1 MHAHKYLLTDMLK
14 GELGFSGFLV
24 SDWLAVDQLD
34 PDYAIAVVSAINA
47 GLDMVMVPFEY
58 QRFIRAVTVAVE
70 NGEISLNRIDDA
82 VSRILRVKLELGVFE
97 QPFADESL
105 LARVGSAEHRAVARQ
120 AVRQSL
126 VLLKNNESTL
136 PLPKNMSRLL
146 VAGQAANDIGLQCGG
161 WTIEWQGKT
170 GDITPGTTI
179 LEAIENTVSVDTTVQ
194 YDRHGH
200 FEEEAEVCIAVVG
213 EEPYAEGQGDSE
225 DLSLSVADKRMLKRL
240 PDKCDKLVVLLISG
254 RPLIVTDYLDGWD
267 AFVAAWLPG
276 TEGQGVADAIFGD
289 QPFSG
294 KLPYTWPRSVDQ
306 LPLSALEESGEEPL
320 FPFGYGLP

>member
-1 MHAHKYLLTDMLK
+1 M
-14 GELGFSGFLV
+14 
-24 SDWLAVDQLD
+24 
-34 PDYAIAVVSAINA
+34 
-47 GLDMVMVPFEY
+47 
-58 QRFIRAVTVAVE
+58 
-70 NGEISLNRIDDA
+70 
-82 VSRILRVKLELGVFE
+82 
-97 QPFADESL
+97 
-105 LARVGSAEHRAVARQ
+105 
-120 AVRQSL
+120 
-126 VLLKNNESTL
+126 
-136 PLPKNMSRLL
+136 
-146 VAGQAANDIGLQCGG
+146 QCGG
-161 WTIEWQGKT
+161 WTIECQGKT